1 MQASSVRQSSHLLS
15 FRLVSI
21 FTVAIIVAL
30 IVPACL
36 FAQVSGSISG
46 TVQDS
51 TGAAVPGAK
60 VGLVNEAS
68 QEARESVSN
77 GSGYFTFSAVTPGT
91 YTVSAEAKGFKSWKQ
106 SGIVIHTGDVRTLS
120 NLALEVGTTSEVV
133 EVTATA
139 QSLVPVDS
147 GAREDVLSIR
157 DVQDLPL
164 VSRNVAELLKVL
176 PGVTST
182 ANGTANGVGFNFLN
196 TGVNGS
202 PIGVGLDTNGSANR
216 GGTSYI
222 SDGANIIDPGCNCW
236 SVALVDS
243 KFTQEVQVQ
252 SSNFGA
258 DVQKGPVV
266 VNATGKSGTREYH
279 GEAYFDARNDV
290 LNANDWQS
298 NSAKIPRGSAHYYY
312 PGGSFGGP
320 VPFTNKKLFFWVGYE
335 HFLQNLGNAASLTSY
350 IPAAG
355 MMQGNFTSSGTGV
368 AALCPNL
375 DANGNN
381 TDTASTHAGT
391 ACASIN
397 GPAAGF
403 NNVSPLVLPDGS
415 TVSNGIIPPQFLD
428 PGAAALSSIWPAA
441 NITDAAT
448 IQRLG
453 GNYFQSFPTDHNGYM
468 YRMRFDYDLN
478 DSNKFF
484 VSYQYGKDA
493 QPVNGNGAHVWYTP
507 GNSIPFPGGG
517 IQTIGYAKVGTAHFV
532 HVFGPSMTNEFI
544 ASWGW
549 GSGPNTADLS
559 KVTKTAL
566 NYPSTYGTVFKN
578 PAIHMIPSNYSAGN
592 FTFPE
597 FSQPDLFEFGGAWQ
611 SKKQM
616 PSFADNF
623 TKVWRTHTIKIG
635 GYYETTGNI
644 QAGFNF
650 ANGVYSFGQQHPDFF
665 NQSGPAIGSAAN
677 PLSDFVTG
685 IANNY
690 QESSSEPYQDMA
702 YRTLSGYFDD
712 SWKATRRLTVQFGL
726 RFDHIGRWYDR
737 QETGMATFFQDLVAA
752 DAAIGRQ
759 NPGVRYHGIDPGVP
773 NGGSPVRLAFVS
785 PRFGIAYDVFGT
797 GKTVVRGGWGRYR
810 WNDQVNDYL
819 GMLQTSQGLKTFNLQ
834 GGTNVLLSETG
845 NLPAPVSGVG
855 TPGTINGSIYA
866 ADPNDNDI
874 PVTTQYNFTISQE
887 TKWRT
892 VVQAGYI
899 GSQTSKILM
908 GGQSGAG
915 NIINNG
921 VGSII
926 DRNKMPLGAL
936 FLPDPVTGVISS
948 DPENISK
955 GAPNNQ
961 ESDYRPFGS
970 SYGTNAIIVP
980 EHIGYSNYNALQL
993 SWAKP
998 AGAVT
1003 FNLNYTW
1010 QKALGTSLSTNP
1022 YSVGGNYGVLSID
1035 RSHVINTSYSY
1046 RIPTYYH
1053 GDSRFVRGAAAEWTI
1068 AGLTTWQSG
1077 AYAPAQY
1084 NSNLGFTYNY
1094 TNLPDG
1100 YGNSSIGAPTYFGT
1114 TAAMAIMPALT
1125 CNPTSGLASR
1135 QFAKLGCFAPPAFG
1149 ENGPRML
1156 PYIKGPAYF
1165 NSDLTIAKLFH
1176 IGERQALEIKANMG
1190 NWLNHPLVQ
1199 VSDTN
1204 QEQLV
1209 FNRDFVTGVV
1219 TATPKSSTWGTF
1231 NTKTGSNNLTYRILM
1246 LEAKYTF

>member
-1 MQASSVRQSSHLLS
+1 MQASSVRQFPPFLTSR
-15 FRLVSI
+15 FISI
-21 FTVAIIVAL
+21 FTVAIMVAL
-30 IVPACL
+30 IVPASL

-46 TVQDS
+46 MVQDS
-51 TGAAVPGAK
+51 THAAVPGAK
-60 VGLVNEAS
+60 VGLVDEAS
-68 QEARESVSN
+68 QEARESVTN

-91 YTVSAEAKGFKSWKQ
+91 YAVTAEAKGFKSSKQ

-120 NLALEVGTTSEVV
+120 SIALEVGTASEVV

-147 GAREDVLSIR
+147 GAREDVLSMR
-157 DVQDLPL
+157 EVEDLPL
-164 VSRNVAELLKVL
+164 VSRNVGELLKIL
-176 PGVTST
+176 TGVTST
-182 ANGTANGVGFNFLN
+182 ANGNSNGLAFSFTN
-196 TGVNGS
+196 TGVSGS
-202 PIGVGLDTNGSANR
+202 PIGVGLDINGAAYR

-222 SDGANIIDPGCNCW
+222 LDGADVLDPGCNCW
-236 SVALVDS
+236 AVALVDS
-243 KFTQEVQVQ
+243 RFTQEVQVQ
-252 SSNFGA
+252 ASNFGA

-266 VNATGKSGTREYH
+266 VNASSKSGTREYH

-298 NSAKIPRGSAHYYY
+298 NRAGFPRGQAHYYY
-312 PGGSFGGP
+312 PGGNFGGP

-335 HFLQNLGNAASLTSY
+335 HFLQNLGNASSLISY

-381 TDTASTHAGT
+381 TDLSSTHAGT

-403 NNVSPLVLPDGS
+403 NNVSALVLPDGS
-415 TVSNGIIPPQFLD
+415 TVTNGLIPSAFLD
-428 PGAAALSSIWPAA
+428 PGAAALASIWPTA
-441 NITDAAT
+441 NITDPVA
-448 IQRLG
+448 IQSLG
-453 GNYFQSFPTDHNGYM
+453 GNYRQSFPTDHNGYM

-493 QPVNGNGAHVWYTP
+493 QLVNGNGAHVWYTP

-517 IQTIGYAKVGTAHFV
+517 IQAIGYAKVATGHFV

-559 KVTKTAL
+559 QVTKSKL
-566 NYPSTYGTVFKN
+566 GYTYGSVFKN

-597 FSQPDLFEFGGAWQ
+597 FSQPDLFEFGGAWV

-616 PSFADNF
+616 PSFADNL
-623 TKVWRTHTIKIG
+623 TKLWRTHTFKIG

-650 ANGVYSFGQQHPDFF
+650 ANGVFSFGQQHPDFF
-665 NQSGPAIGSAAN
+665 RQSQPAIGSAAN

-702 YRTLSGYFDD
+702 YHTLSGYVDD
-712 SWKATRRLTVQFGL
+712 SWKVSKRLTVEWGF

-737 QETGMATFFQDLVAA
+737 QQTGMAAFFPDLVAA
-752 DAAIGRQ
+752 DAVIGRQ

-773 NGGSPVRLAFVS
+773 NGGSPVRPVFIS
-785 PRFGIAYDVFGT
+785 PRLGIAYDIFGT

-819 GMLQTSQGLKTFNLQ
+819 GMLQVSQGLKTFNLQ
-834 GGTNVLLSETG
+834 GNTDVLLSEVG

-855 TPGTINGSIYA
+855 TPGTINGSIFA
-866 ADPNDNDI
+866 ADPKDNDI
-874 PVTTQYNFTISQE
+874 PVTTSYNFTISQE
-887 TKWRT
+887 FKWRT
-892 VVQAGYI
+892 VAQIAYVGN
-899 GSQTSKILM
+899 QTSKALM
-908 GGQSGAG
+908 GGQSGQG
-915 NIINNG
+915 NISSNG

-936 FLPDPVTGVISS
+936 FLPDPVTGVLST
-948 DPENISK
+948 DPENITK

-961 ESDYRPFGS
+961 ESDYKPFGA

-980 EHIGYSNYNALQL
+980 EHIGYANYNALQV

-1003 FNLNYTW
+1003 FNVSYTW

-1022 YSVGGNYGVLSID
+1022 FSVGGNYGVLNID

-1053 GDSRFVRGAAAEWTI
+1053 GDNKFARGAAAGWTI

-1077 AYAPAQY
+1077 AYAPSLY
-1084 NSNLGFTYNY
+1084 NSNFGFTYNY
-1094 TNLPDG
+1094 TNLPAG

-1114 TAAMAIMPALT
+1114 TAAMAIMPTFT

-1135 QFAKLGCFAPPAFG
+1135 QFAKLACFAPPAFG
-1149 ENGPRML
+1149 ENGPRMM

-1165 NSDLTIAKLFH
+1165 NSDLTIAKMIH
-1176 IGERQALEIKANMG
+1176 ISERQGLEIKLSAG

-1199 VSDTN
+1199 ISDTN
-1204 QEQLV
+1204 QQQLV
-1209 FNRDFVTGVV
+1209 FTRDFVTGAV
-1219 TATPKSSTWGTF
+1219 TSSPKSSTWGTF
-1231 NTKTGSNNLTYRILM
+1231 NTKTGAGGLTYRILM
-1246 LEAKYTF
+1246 LSAKYTF